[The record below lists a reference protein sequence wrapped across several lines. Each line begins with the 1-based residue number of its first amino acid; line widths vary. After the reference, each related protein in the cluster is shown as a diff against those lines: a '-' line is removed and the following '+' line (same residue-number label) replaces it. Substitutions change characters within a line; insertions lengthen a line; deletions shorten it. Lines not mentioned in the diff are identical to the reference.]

1 MTKEKSL
8 DEQAKE
14 MMLER
19 TPKGNKRYSY
29 IGALIRLKINE
40 NGMKVVAFADRKEIS
55 RDRTT
60 MYGFFKRESWRE
72 EDLETIGEVLNYD
85 FVSAY
90 RKYNQ
95 EKKSAGRSQ
104 ETSKNSLLVKVD
116 GKVYQRIALPDEY
129 NELETKVVRV

>member
-8 DEQAKE
+8 EEQAKE
-14 MMLER
+14 MTLER